1 MDPALGRQVP
11 GNLGFEGLQGLISGV
26 TESWGKQRHHSE
38 RAHTKFHT
46 LWDPGQKR
54 SFEKSP
60 GQTHL
65 LTLEGLLKRQEATGA
80 HLGDIETSDSHYW
93 ELILSQGHW

>member
-1 MDPALGRQVP
+1 MCCFLHHVSKVLALQQK
-11 GNLGFEGLQGLISGV
+11 FESIL
-26 TESWGKQRHHSE
+26 
-38 RAHTKFHT
+38 
-46 LWDPGQKR
+46 
-54 SFEKSP
+54 

-65 LTLEGLLKRQEATGA
+65 LILENLLERQEATGA

>member
-38 RAHTKFHT
+38 REHTKFHT

-60 GQTHL
+60 SQTHL
-65 LTLEGLLKRQEATGA
+65 LTLEGLLKRQEASGA
-80 HLGDIETSDSHYW
+80 HLGGKGTGKCHFG
-93 ELILSQGHW
+93 ILLLEN